1 MQEQIIQKAKILYDL
16 DRYDGVVDML
26 HTEMASMEDV
36 QGAWLFSSSLMMLDE
51 MQKAL
56 KGTEQGLKIDPE
68 FFPLLLLRAEI
79 YKRLGLHSKASP
91 AIEQA
96 LNIAPENSTCH
107 VVASSVFLA
116 TNHFGQAIRHA
127 DRALSIEP
135 ENVYA
140 RIVKASVLHLQD
152 HEQEAQE
159 LAREAI
165 SVAPDNPDAIA
176 FLARLTENR
185 ADKVVLL
192 NKALQ
197 LNPTD
202 KDQQK
207 EIKRYTT
214 HADRDLLSAVLLM
227 AGALGAWFFTPT
239 EHEHYF
245 FTVMPVIGPMLL
257 LYYSKYIWLASLML
271 FTCFIF
277 AGIHDP
283 DFFES
288 GWGLQSIV
296 LNLFYILFLACFS
309 ILASFV
315 TAKIRIVF
323 QEFFF
328 FLQKKQENYQRA
340 KKFALG
346 RDYLAEARDSGQI
359 YFYLVGAI
367 VIPTLNVVAHHVS
380 TAVFWS
386 CFLFSFGLIH
396 MALVFF
402 THTPILKAFIPTLL
416 YGFFTILISVFA
428 GAIFETNI
436 ITIIACFIG
445 AASAT
450 HLIYIKNVSLKDRT

>member
-16 DRYDGVVDML
+16 DRYDEVVNML

-51 MQKAL
+51 MQNAL
-56 KGTEQGLKIDPE
+56 KGTEQGLTIDPE

-79 YKRLGLHSKASP
+79 YKRLGLYSKASP

-107 VVASSVFLA
+107 VVASSIFLA
-116 TNHFGQAIRHA
+116 TNHFEKAIRHA

-152 HEQEAQE
+152 HEQEARE
-159 LAREAI
+159 LAREAV

-176 FLARLTENR
+176 FLARLTESR

-192 NKALQ
+192 GKALQ

-214 HADRDLLSAVLLM
+214 HADRDLLSAVLLT
-227 AGALGAWFFTPT
+227 AGALGAWFLTPT
-239 EHEHYF
+239 VHEHYF
-245 FTVMPVIGPMLL
+245 FTAMPVIGPMLL

-271 FTCFIF
+271 FTCLIF
-277 AGIHDP
+277 AGINDP
-283 DFFES
+283 DFFKS

-296 LNLFYILFLACFS
+296 LNCFYIVFFAGFS

-315 TAKIRIVF
+315 TAKIRIIS
-323 QEFFF
+323 
-328 FLQKKQENYQRA
+328 
-340 KKFALG
+340 G
-346 RDYLAEARDSGQI
+346 RIE
-359 YFYLVGAI
+359 
-367 VIPTLNVVAHHVS
+367 
-380 TAVFWS
+380 
-386 CFLFSFGLIH
+386 
-396 MALVFF
+396 
-402 THTPILKAFIPTLL
+402 
-416 YGFFTILISVFA
+416 
-428 GAIFETNI
+428 
-436 ITIIACFIG
+436 
-445 AASAT
+445 
-450 HLIYIKNVSLKDRT
+450 